1 MRTVVLLA
9 VVVAAVVAMLASRP
23 STPPSGEMPRLTYVT
38 TAHQLGVVG
47 YRDPAGAISPDG
59 TRVAY
64 SEGRRVFVIPVGGG
78 APQALPDGEGQI
90 RYLTWASPNSLIAEE
105 TGSSIRWWEYAFAS
119 GQVNRR
125 PLWKSKGE
133 TVVISDG
140 PLGSRM
146 SGNGDAAESV
156 IERINNL
163 RQLSWSPDGKYAAAI
178 VNGSE
183 GSGLLRIDSFDDP
196 TTSDRYAYG
205 LKGRP
210 TTVAW
215 TPSGEVA
222 CISSESGRPR
232 VSIPCGGP
240 ALRTEP
246 DIDIIGPIAF
256 TPDGKQVYCASP
268 NASGMVELWTID
280 RATLR
285 ARRVTSFSRDAYAPS
300 IAADGTTLFKVQTY
314 RTFVADVPAD
324 GGASRQLT
332 TFQAETPSWHPTE
345 SRLSF
350 TYGTWRRVMDDAKYP
365 DIAQEIGV
373 LDLSGPLPAAKPSEV
388 IAQSDS
394 EDQAMAWSPNGKWI
408 AFHTHREMSDDVWL
422 RPAGGKAADKRITFL
437 GRGAEVGWPRWSSD
451 GKTVLLDGAR
461 KSDGRSVIYVIGVDQ
476 DTGQVTS
483 DLREVR
489 VDGFDGELT
498 HAEWLPNGTSVAAL
512 AREGPGHNAIL
523 TVPLTGGR
531 PVVVHRWESE
541 HDFSGLG
548 VSPDGRSIAY
558 TGPAPDG
565 YFQIY
570 RMPAAGGAPVQ
581 VTQDPSNKS
590 QPSWSPDGA
599 RIAFTVW
606 SYEAAFWTLR

>member
-9 VVVAAVVAMLASRP
+9 VVVAAVAAMLVGRP
-23 STPPSGEMPRLTYVT
+23 SIPAAGEMPRLTYVT

-59 TRVAY
+59 TRIAY
-64 SEGRRVFVIPVGGG
+64 SEGRFIHVMPIGGG
-78 APQALPDGEGQI
+78 APRTLAAGDGQI
-90 RYLTWASPNSLIAEE
+90 RSLSWAGNEKLVAEE
-105 TGSSIRWWEYAFAS
+105 TGTKIRWWEYALATGERTALWG
-119 GQVNRR
+119 GQF
-125 PLWKSKGE
+125 
-133 TVVISDG
+133 
-140 PLGSRM
+140 
-146 SGNGDAAESV
+146 GDL
-156 IERINNL
+156 RINDV
-163 RQLSWSPDGKYAAAI
+163 RQIAWSPDGTTAAI
-178 VNGSE
+178 VA
-183 GSGLLRIDSFDDP
+183 
-196 TTSDRYAYG
+196 TSKDG
-205 LKGRP
+205 PELWQVKGNSSARSAGERP
-210 TTVAW
+210 TAVAW
-215 TPSGEVA
+215 ASATEVA
-222 CISSESGRPR
+222 CISMEGGRSR
-232 VSIPCGGP
+232 LSIPCASP
-240 ALRTEP
+240 ALKTEP

-256 TPDGKQVYCASP
+256 SPDGKQIYGASP

-285 ARRVTSFSRDAYAPS
+285 ARRLTSFSRDAYAPS
-300 IAADGTTLFKVQTY
+300 VAADGTTLFKVQTY
-314 RTFVADVPAD
+314 RTFVADVPAS

-345 SRLSF
+345 PRLSF

-373 LDLSGPLPAAKPSEV
+373 IDLSGPLPAVKPSAV

-422 RPAGGKAADKRITFL
+422 KPADGRAADKRITFL
-437 GRGAEVGWPRWSSD
+437 GRGAEVGWPRWSPD

-461 KSDGRSVIYVIGVDQ
+461 KSDGRSVVYVIGVDQ
-476 DTGQVTS
+476 TTGQVTA

-489 VDGFDGELT
+489 VDGVDAELT
-498 HAEWLPNGTSVAAL
+498 HAEWLPNGTTVAAL
-512 AREGPGHNAIL
+512 AREGPGRHAIL

-548 VSPDGRSIAY
+548 VSPDGRSIAF

-565 YFQIY
+565 YFQIF
-570 RMPAAGGAPVQ
+570 RVPAGGGAPVQ
-581 VTQDPSNKS
+581 ITLDPSNKS

-606 SYEAAFWTLR
+606 SYEAAFWTVR